1 MKGFLLVVAMGL
13 LSAPGGVRAQ
23 SPAGMDQ
30 LVKVGQSVVVVRSFA
45 QVTDP
50 RNDFRR
56 VAPPG
61 CIPVA
66 PAFGGVAGLFVG
78 GWLGYQLGKG
88 GGGEDPGLGTMLVG
102 AVLGTATGIYLGVK
116 ACDDEPSNGV
126 MQPTP
131 RDDTSRHLDAS
142 REIPR

>member
-1 MKGFLLVVAMGL
+1 MKGFLLVVAMCL
-13 LSAPGGVRAQ
+13 LSAPGSVRAQ

-30 LVKVGQSVVVVRSFA
+30 RIEVGKSIVAVRSFA
-45 QVTDP
+45 QVPDP
-50 RNDFRR
+50 LNDLRR

-88 GGGEDPGLGTMLVG
+88 GGGEDPGLNTMLVG

-116 ACDDEPSNGV
+116 ACDDRPSSGLIH
-126 MQPTP
+126 PAP
-131 RDDTSRHLDAS
+131 RGYTSRHLDAS
-142 REIPR
+142 KDIAR